1 MRHLMEMIKRQE
13 AIDKLVDDDLD
24 SFRTGQQDGDNS
36 YAAALLEFGHK
47 GYADYTNE
55 ELAAELFERN
65 DFNQFT
71 VVDDEQEWELY
82 CEECGWIGNED
93 ELKTAMLEN
102 EHNHQDHTLYE
113 TKVCPECRK
122 NNFSK

>member
-1 MRHLMEMIKRQE
+1 METLKRQE

-24 SFRTGQQDGDNS
+24 SFHTGHLDGDNS

-65 DFNQFT
+65 DINSFKVIDN
-71 VVDDEQEWELY
+71 EQE
-82 CEECGWIGNED
+82 
-93 ELKTAMLEN
+93 
-102 EHNHQDHTLYE
+102 
-113 TKVCPECRK
+113 
-122 NNFSK
+122 